1 MGLDNTE
8 ENISDIQDIVIQ
20 TIQNIMKKEKDF

>member
-8 ENISDIQDIVIQ
+8 ENISDIQDNN
-20 TIQNIMKKEKDF
+20 TNYMKYNKERRFLK